1 MAEVAKGKISGKI
14 LRAIAGNSH
23 ECRRIVGVQNA
34 DGMENLISTEFYLD
48 RDRICIL
55 IVEPFY
61 KR

>member
-1 MAEVAKGKISGKI
+1 MKGKISGKI
-14 LRAIAGNSH
+14 PRAIAGNSH
-23 ECRRIVGVQNA
+23 ECRRIVGVRNA

-48 RDRICIL
+48 RDRTCIL

>member
-1 MAEVAKGKISGKI
+1 MKGMISGKI
-14 LRAIAGNSH
+14 PRAIAGNSH
-23 ECRRIVGVQNA
+23 KCRRIVGVQNA
-34 DGMENLISTEFYLD
+34 DGIGNLISAEFYLD

>member
-1 MAEVAKGKISGKI
+1 MEGKISGKI
-14 LRAIAGNSH
+14 PRAIAGNSH
-23 ECRRIVGVQNA
+23 ECRRIVGVRNA
-34 DGMENLISTEFYLD
+34 DEMENLISTEFYLD